1 MLTLRGSAF
10 IASSAAIVLLLGLA
24 HLVYT
29 FHGSKLQPRDT
40 GLTAKMKMVSPG
52 ISSQTTIWRVW
63 IGVHVSHSLCLI
75 LFGAVYGYLALFHGD
90 VLFNS
95 WFLLGAGLTLLL
107 AYVALSQLYFFR
119 TPLVAMLLATLLYL
133 GGIIFKGR

>member
-1 MLTLRGSAF
+1 MRGSAF
-10 IASSAAIVLLLGLA
+10 IASSAAIILLLGLA

-40 GLTAKMKMVSPG
+40 SLTGKMKIVSPG

-63 IGVHVSHSLCLI
+63 IGVNVSHSLCLI
-75 LFGAVYGYLALFHGD
+75 LFGALYGYLAIFHSN

-95 WFLLGAGLTLLL
+95 WFLLGAGLALLL

-119 TPLVAMLLATLLYL
+119 TPLLAIILATLLYVV
-133 GGIIFKGR
+133 GIIFKGR